1 MVGQH
6 GETSRSG
13 AQRGRSGPSRN
24 RNGGNAA
31 NDRREQDKQST
42 TAKAAKEVEE
52 EEEEDVVTE
61 RARLDIS
68 GNPLPPVEGLI
79 EAFSQLNNLQRLDMS
94 DMKASEE
101 NDNPNGLETLQWMS
115 RAVAKSRSRSKNSSS
130 VFGQQLTWLKF
141 SGNPSLGEHAGK
153 DAWEGLDQ
161 FSKLTV
167 LNASSC
173 DLPVPPPS
181 STLLAWQSLGA
192 LVLGHNAIDSIP
204 HFPSMPQLNTI
215 VLSHNQITSLPRDM
229 PANLPGLKKLS
240 ITHNKLQ
247 WTKNESPLPDF
258 SLCSHLREVRISG
271 NIELK
276 RLPNHISGWG
286 KGVGKDSKGTGLE
299 TFEAGDCGLED
310 WTSIAPLMQANEDTQ
325 NGNVAET
332 NDAIHPSRKRRVRGL
347 ITLSLRG
354 NEVTKAEDYRE
365 KVLEAHPALRVLD
378 SVKLQVDKKK
388 EDESSTEVHNEETKV
403 ERDSGAKASKDVES
417 HRYKATQ
424 NRQSVPLAK
433 AREDALQPSTGPK
446 GARPQ
451 HVKRGEEKESAGEYS
466 QRDAS
471 STNRQPRGQ
480 DRNMAK
486 DRKVPE
492 KTKAHDHTAEAE
504 EASRKKPHKR
514 GGRGKKKKSAEE
526 ADEEAS
532 NSIKDPFLRSVEKSE
547 KGKADEEDEQ
557 MARIRARAGPSVSDV
572 PKKPKKK
579 DNKARND
586 TANIAKDKKTDAS
599 TKPSSLEPEKTKK
612 RKAWDEDAG
621 TVETSEQNMP
631 SKKGKIEEKDVN
643 KKQPL
648 KADQAPKEVTS
659 VAGVVNVAK
668 KRNGEEK
675 RKAKVPFNVAKK
687 PDSKI
692 GWGGPGKT
700 SEPSIGLGG
709 AWS

>member
-1 MVGQH
+1 MAGQN
-6 GETSRSG
+6 GETSRAG
-13 AQRGRSGPSRN
+13 ARRSQSESFRN
-24 RNGGNAA
+24 RNIENAA
-31 NDRREQDKQST
+31 QQST
-42 TAKAAKEVEE
+42 TTKAPSEAD
-52 EEEEDVVTE
+52 EEDVVTE

-101 NDNPNGLETLQWMS
+101 NDNPNGLETLQWIGK
-115 RAVAKSRSRSKNSSS
+115 AVAKSKSRNKINSS

-141 SGNPSLGEHAGK
+141 SGNPSLGKHAGK
-153 DAWEGLDQ
+153 DAWDGLDQ

-192 LVLGHNAIDSIP
+192 LVLGHNAITSIP

-215 VLSHNQITSLPRDM
+215 VLSHNQITSLPKDM

-240 ITHNKLQ
+240 ITHNKLK
-247 WTKNESPLPDF
+247 WTKNQSPLPDF

-271 NIELK
+271 NAELK
-276 RLPNHISGWG
+276 RLPEHINGWG

-310 WTSIAPLMQANEDTQ
+310 WTSITPLIQANEETQ
-325 NGNVAET
+325 NENSAEIT
-332 NDAIHPSRKRRVRGL
+332 DAIHPSRRKRVRGL

-365 KVLEAHPALRVLD
+365 KVLQAHPALRVLD
-378 SVKLQVDKKK
+378 SVKLQADKKK
-388 EDESSTEVHNEETKV
+388 EEEIKTEVDNEETKV
-403 ERDSGAKASKDVES
+403 ERDSGANASRSVES
-417 HRYKATQ
+417 HRYKASL
-424 NRQSVPLAK
+424 NRHSTTSAK
-433 AREDALQPSTGPK
+433 AGQDTIRPISGFKGERNQPF
-446 GARPQ
+446 
-451 HVKRGEEKESAGEYS
+451 KRGEAKENTRESDR
-466 QRDAS
+466 RDANS
-471 STNRQPRGQ
+471 SIRVPRGK
-480 DRNMAK
+480 DRDVK
-486 DRKVPE
+486 RERKVPE
-492 KTKAHDHTAEAE
+492 KKTAHEGTVDAD

-514 GGRGKKKKSAEE
+514 GGRGKKKKSTDE
-526 ADEEAS
+526 ADEGAS
-532 NSIKDPFLRSVEKSE
+532 NSIKDPFLRSVEKSD
-547 KGKADEEDEQ
+547 KGKEEEDEH
-557 MARIRARAGPSVSDV
+557 MARIRARAGPSVGDM

-579 DNKARND
+579 DSKAKTD
-586 TANIAKDKKTDAS
+586 TANISKDKKTAPN
-599 TKPSSLEPEKTKK
+599 TMPSSLDPQKTKK
-612 RKAWDEDAG
+612 RKAWDENAG
-621 TVETSEQNMP
+621 TVESSEQNVP
-631 SKKGKIEEKDVN
+631 SKKGKIEAKDDN
-643 KKQPL
+643 KKQPS
-648 KADQAPKEVTS
+648 KAEHVPKEVTS

-668 KRNGEEK
+668 KRNSEEK
-675 RKAKVPFNVAKK
+675 GKAKVPFNVSKK

-700 SEPSIGLGG
+700 TEPSIGLGG